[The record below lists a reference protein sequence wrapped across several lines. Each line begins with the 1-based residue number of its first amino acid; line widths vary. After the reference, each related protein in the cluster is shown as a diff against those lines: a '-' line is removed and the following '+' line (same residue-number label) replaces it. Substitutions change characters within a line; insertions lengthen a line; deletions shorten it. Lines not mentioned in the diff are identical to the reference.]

1 MKKEI
6 LYYGLIVALV
16 ILLAK
21 GADYNLFAHHITTE
35 VYTSILVLLFTG
47 LGLWFGL
54 RFTRPKV
61 VIQTKVVDHLDR
73 DQLSANGIS
82 EREFEILKLI
92 SEGHTNQEIAEQ
104 LFISLS
110 TVKSHLQ
117 NTYQKLEVKNRTQA
131 IQKAKLLS
139 ISSST

>member
-1 MKKEI
+1 MKKEV

-54 RFTRPKV
+54 RFTSPKV
-61 VIQTKVVDHLDR
+61 IIETQIVEQLDQV
-73 DQLSANGIS
+73 QLLANGIS
-82 EREFEILKLI
+82 EREFEILHLI
-92 SEGHTNQEIAEQ
+92 SKGHTNQQIAEQ

-110 TVKSHLQ
+110 TVKSYLQ

-131 IQKAKLLS
+131 IQKAKQLS
-139 ISSST
+139 IKAST

>member
-21 GADYNLFAHHITTE
+21 GADYNLFAQHISTE
-35 VYTSILVLLFTG
+35 VYSSILIVLFTG

-54 RFTRPKV
+54 RFTTPKV
-61 VIQTKVVDHLDR
+61 VVETMVVEQLD
-73 DQLSANGIS
+73 QIKLLANGIS
-82 EREFEILKLI
+82 EREYEILHLVTQ
-92 SEGHTNQEIAEQ
+92 GYTNQQIAEQ

-117 NTYQKLEVKNRTQA
+117 NTYQKLDVKNRTQA
-131 IQKAKLLS
+131 IQKAKQLS